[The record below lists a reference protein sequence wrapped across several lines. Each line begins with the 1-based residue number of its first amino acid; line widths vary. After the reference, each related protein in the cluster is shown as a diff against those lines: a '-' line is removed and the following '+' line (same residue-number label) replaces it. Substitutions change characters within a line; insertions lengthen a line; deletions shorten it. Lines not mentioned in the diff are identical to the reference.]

1 MTNTG
6 FSQSPSFRG
15 MAERIGVFAV
25 LLGFATTCPA
35 QSSDA
40 VPADPVQIDPV
51 KADPAIAAPV
61 QPFEAG
67 LNDEAAVTSKLRF
80 SFTATPWRDVIRW
93 LADQSDLAL
102 HVGDLPPG
110 TFTYTDSREYTEI
123 EAINRINLFLVSEG
137 FTVIRT
143 GDLLS
148 VINLS
153 DPRSIQQLDV
163 LANQVSVDDLASM
176 PSDHEVVKC
185 FFPLGEIETDEAV
198 EELSAL
204 NLMTTPT
211 TLSRTN
217 QIVVTDTVAKLRSV
231 QKVLAAFE
239 PDQMDNG
246 TIVQSFAL
254 SHVEAED
261 VLMVARP
268 HLGLA
273 TGEMIGIDVSISA
286 DPLGKNIFVT
296 GVEDKVKVIE
306 RLVQQIDQP
315 ESTASDVSK
324 MELKSHLVEGG
335 NVDVVYNV
343 LQTLLSG
350 KTVRLS
356 IDHNASSIVA
366 LASPEVQ
373 KEIAA
378 TVDQIQSSDAA
389 FEVIPL
395 QNTDPFFVV
404 TLLEQMLNLNV
415 PLDPK
420 SKQTVDPQAPKIDAD
435 PGNRRLF
442 VRAKRHQIDQIKTI
456 VEGLEK
462 SASVNPT
469 ADQTGEA
476 TFRILSIDAQQ
487 AERLLETASTFWRDA
502 NPVII
507 YPSSGE
513 NGADAIERVPGQPI
527 DSPSEDV
534 ESKPA
539 APTVPAVAPRNKSD
553 QNRLAPRTLTAVSN
567 HRVAAIRCQVTPR
580 GVLLQSD
587 DTDALNRFEQHLRV
601 IAGPISVMPAT
612 PVVFYLQHTKP
623 DDALK
628 MLGELIDGG
637 ESARQGEAGTLV
649 NGYVSGSSSGAFLS
663 SMIASQDGTTTM
675 MAGSITVVADA
686 RLNRL
691 IAQGTPDDIEMI
703 ESYLKIIDKDNS
715 ITSIQTYGTTRVIEL
730 LHTDASDVAK
740 SVRDA
745 FVGRVLQDTKS
756 QSSKGGSTTLRSE
769 DMDPREAFFARAAG
783 MDGGGKKSSKDK
795 DDKEP
800 GRDLEPKM
808 TVAVH
813 EPSNSLIVTAPE
825 TLLAEV
831 ETLVAKL
838 DARGEQTVEVITPA
852 NSEVYG
858 LLLQQLTGN
867 ETTPSGRST
876 STNKTASPRS
886 SSSRDR

>member
-1 MTNTG
+1 MTNND
-6 FSQSPSFRG
+6 FSQASPFRRVI
-15 MAERIGVFAV
+15 ACIGAFTVVFG
-25 LLGFATTCPA
+25 LSTDCHA
-35 QSSDA
+35 QSTDTIEAELQVDSGDA
-40 VPADPVQIDPV
+40 ATVAMPEHESESVDT
-51 KADPAIAAPV
+51 
-61 QPFEAG
+61 E
-67 LNDEAAVTSKLRF
+67 LTLRF

-93 LADQSDLAL
+93 LADESGLAL

-110 TFTYTDSREYTEI
+110 TFTYTDSRAYTEV

-148 VINLS
+148 IINLS
-153 DPRSIQQLDV
+153 DPRSIQQLDA
-163 LANQVSVDDLASM
+163 LAPQITTDDLSSM
-176 PSDHEVVKC
+176 PNDHDVVKC
-185 FFPLGEIETDEAV
+185 FFPLGKIKADEAV

-231 QKVLAAFE
+231 QKVLSAFE

-246 TIVQSFAL
+246 TVVKSFTL

-261 VLMVARP
+261 VLIVARP

-273 TGEMIGIDVSISA
+273 TGEMIGIDVSISS
-286 DPLGKNIFVT
+286 DLLGKNIFVT
-296 GVEDKVKVIE
+296 GVEDKVKLIE
-306 RLVQQIDQP
+306 RLVQQIDLP
-315 ESTASDVSK
+315 ESASSDVTK

-366 LASPEVQ
+366 LASPDVQ

-378 TVDQIQSSDAA
+378 TVAQIQSSDAA

-395 QNTDPFFVV
+395 ENTDPFFVV

-415 PLDPK
+415 PPDPR
-420 SKQTVDPQAPKIDAD
+420 SKQPIDPQAPKIDAD

-462 SASVNPT
+462 SARVNAAT
-469 ADQTGEA
+469 DDTGEA
-476 TFRILSIDAQQ
+476 TFRILSIDSQQ
-487 AERLLETASTFWRDA
+487 AEQLLETASTFWRDA
-502 NPVII
+502 NPVIV
-507 YPSSGE
+507 YPSNDGSGS
-513 NGADAIERVPGQPI
+513 NAIERVPGQPADRNSLGTG
-527 DSPSEDV
+527 DSDKKPST
-534 ESKPA
+534 SPTNPA
-539 APTVPAVAPRNKSD
+539 RAPQNKSD
-553 QNRLAPRTLTAVSN
+553 QNRSAPRTLTAVSN
-567 HRVAAIRCQVTPR
+567 NRAAAIRCQVTPR

-587 DTDALNRFEQHLRV
+587 DTDALDRFEQHLRI
-601 IAGPISVMPAT
+601 IAGPINVMPAT

-663 SMIASQDGTTTM
+663 SMVASQDGTTTM

-691 IAQGTPDDIEMI
+691 IAQGTPEDIEMI

-730 LHTDASDVAK
+730 LHTNASEVAK
-740 SVRDA
+740 SVREA
-745 FVGRVLQDTKS
+745 FVGRVMQDNKS
-756 QSSKGGSTTLRSE
+756 SSSKGGSSTLRSE
-769 DMDPREAFFARAAG
+769 EMDPREAFFARATG
-783 MDGGGKKSSKDK
+783 MDVGKKSSKDK
-795 DDKEP
+795 DDEAP
-800 GRDLEPKM
+800 ARDLEPKM

-867 ETTPSGRST
+867 ETTPTRRPAPT
-876 STNKTASPRS
+876 KKTTPSRS
-886 SSSRDR
+886 SSSRTR

>member
-1 MTNTG
+1 MKDND
-6 FSQSPSFRG
+6 FSLASVLRR
-15 MAERIGVFAV
+15 AIVWIGVFAI
-25 LLGFATTCPA
+25 LSGSWTNGHA
-35 QSSDA
+35 QSTGSVA
-40 VPADPVQIDPV
+40 ADPETSTPIQT
-51 KADPAIAAPV
+51 AEAAPAKI
-61 QPFEAG
+61 EADDTPVS
-67 LNDEAAVTSKLRF
+67 LQF

-93 LADQSDLAL
+93 LADESGLAL

-110 TFTYTDSREYTEI
+110 TFTYMDSREYTEI

-148 VINLS
+148 ILNLS

-163 LANQVSVDDLASM
+163 LAPRVAIEDLSSM
-176 PSDHEVVKC
+176 PNDHDVVKC
-185 FFPLGEIETDEAV
+185 FFPLGSINADEAV
-198 EELSAL
+198 EELAAL

-217 QIVVTDTVAKLRSV
+217 QVVVIDTVAKLRSV
-231 QKVLAAFE
+231 QQVLSAFE
-239 PDQMDNG
+239 PDEMNNG
-246 TIVQSFAL
+246 TIVQSFML
-254 SHVEAED
+254 SHVKAED
-261 VLMVARP
+261 VLVVARP

-273 TGEMIGIDVSISA
+273 TGEMIGIDVSISS

-296 GVEDKVKVIE
+296 GVEDKVKLIE

-315 ESTASDVSK
+315 ESAASDVTQ

-366 LASPEVQ
+366 LASPDIQ

-378 TVDQIQSSDAA
+378 TVAQIQSSDAA

-395 QNTDPFFVV
+395 ENTDPFFVV

-415 PLDPK
+415 RPDPR
-420 SKQTVDPQAPKIDAD
+420 SKLPVDPQAPKIDAD

-462 SASVNPT
+462 SARVSANT
-469 ADQTGEA
+469 DETGEA
-476 TFRILSIDAQQ
+476 TFRILSIDSQQ
-487 AERLLETASTFWRDA
+487 AEQLLETASTFWRDA
-502 NPVII
+502 NPVIV
-507 YPSSGE
+507 YPSNDGS
-513 NGADAIERVPGQPI
+513 GADAIERVPGQPTDRNNLGKG
-527 DSPSEDV
+527 DSQAKPS
-534 ESKPA
+534 A
-539 APTVPAVAPRNKSD
+539 APTNPVRGPQEKSD
-553 QNRLAPRTLTAVSN
+553 QNRLAPRTLTSVSN
-567 HRVAAIRCQVTPR
+567 QRAAAIRCQVTPR

-587 DTDALNRFEQHLRV
+587 DAEALDRFEQHLRI

-612 PVVFYLQHTKP
+612 PIVFYLQHTKP

-637 ESARQGEAGTLV
+637 QSARQGEAGTLV
-649 NGYVSGSSSGAFLS
+649 NGYVSGASSGTFLS
-663 SMIASQDGTTTM
+663 SMVASQDGTTTM

-691 IAQGTPDDIEMI
+691 IAQGTPEDIEMI

-730 LHTDASDVAK
+730 LHTNASEVAK
-740 SVRDA
+740 SVREA
-745 FVGRVLQDTKS
+745 FVGRVMQENKS
-756 QSSKGGSTTLRSE
+756 SSKGGSSTLRSE
-769 DMDPREAFFARAAG
+769 DIDPREAFFARAAG
-783 MDGGGKKSSKDK
+783 IEVGGKKSSNEKDI
-795 DDKEP
+795 KEP
-800 GRDLEPKM
+800 ARDLEPKM

-825 TLLAEV
+825 TLLNEV

-838 DARGEQTVEVITPA
+838 DARGEQAVEVITPA

-867 ETTPSGRST
+867 ETTPTRRST
-876 STNKTASPRS
+876 STSKTTPSRS
-886 SSSRDR
+886 SSSRSR